1 MDALAAV
8 APVLCRLPTPLLGVL
23 ASSAAGND
31 VQASNLRG
39 YPEAPYIAG
48 AKIEKTY
55 WFGPLPGVA
64 MMVVLM
70 SQAGTCF
77 VGVHYDTASVS
88 DGELFARC
96 LQEGFDEVLA
106 AAAEGRAARH
116 DRTAGVRRRDHRQPR
131 GALRRRVLRLRRH
144 ADGRLLGHP
153 PVEGSLPGS
162 RRALPGARPA
172 RWPSAFAPV
181 PAAPGS
187 RT

>member
-1 MDALAAV
+1 MLS
-8 APVLCRLPTPLLGVL
+8 RLPTPLLGVL

-106 AAAEGRAARH
+106 AAPEGRAAGM
-116 DRTAGVRRRDHRQPR
+116 T
-131 GALRRRVLRLRRH
+131 ALRRGPSPRS
-144 ADGRLLGHP
+144 P
-153 PVEGSLPGS
+153 PAPRGP
-162 RRALPGARPA
+162 
-172 RWPSAFAPV
+172 PSARSSTSTA
-181 PAAPGS
+181 
-187 RT
+187 R